1 MLIQESEE
9 DDKSG
14 FLFHLRSGVVISF
27 LGFERVLLCLHQSDV
42 FDGHYYAL
50 FT

>member
-27 LGFERVLLCLHQSDV
+27 LGFERVLLCLHQSVV
-42 FDGHYYAL
+42 FDGY
-50 FT
+50 